1 MIRPATAADAV
12 AMAAVEAEARALL
25 EAQGVHFDRLDL
37 PEGFSEEMTWD
48 LAVVAQELDRVV
60 GMARCSALTPTLLR
74 LDQVSVSPA
83 WSHRGI
89 GSALL
94 ATANTEAKATKEI
107 VFDTASS
114 LLSDGKEPSIVNVQ
128 AKIGG
133 GSYTTIKRYLDA
145 WNVQREISA
154 QEGLETPSFVLERS
168 AELGRQL
175 WAMAL
180 RDANKQT
187 QSVREAAESKVTAIA
202 RDLEVAH
209 SEIRRMEE
217 LEESQALGSTA

>member
-94 ATANTEAKATKEI
+94 ATACDLARAAGYDQVT
-107 VFDTASS
+107 
-114 LLSDGKEPSIVNVQ
+114 G
-128 AKIGG
+128 
-133 GSYTTIKRYLDA
+133 TTFADVAFNAPFYRRLGAREDAQPHPEMVRRRKVERDLGLD
-145 WNVQREISA
+145 QFGRRIIM
-154 QEGLETPSFVLERS
+154 RMD
-168 AELGRQL
+168 LGREDQ
-175 WAMAL
+175 
-180 RDANKQT
+180 
-187 QSVREAAESKVTAIA
+187 AAS
-202 RDLEVAH
+202 
-209 SEIRRMEE
+209 
-217 LEESQALGSTA
+217 